1 MPTNITG
8 YYEQVHFHLNELKL
22 YYNIPPDTEEIASYS
37 KCPHIDKL
45 RCSRAKELAPDKCI
59 TERKCEL
66 YEFRDRLF
74 FDVGVDGTELK
85 NLDELIRNK

>member
-8 YYEQVHFHLNELKL
+8 YYEQIHFQLNDLKL
-22 YYNIPPDTEEIASYS
+22 FYNVPAATEEVDSYAV
-37 KCPHIDKL
+37 CPHIDKL

-66 YEFRDRLF
+66 YEFREKLF
-74 FDVGVDGTELK
+74 FDVGVDGAELK
-85 NLDELIRNK
+85 KLDELLRKK